1 MTNFLTQIEIA
12 GQPRWAIQQTEGT
25 FLLPTDFVFSQW
37 LAESIDQPGESITAL
52 IATATEKAPDS
63 YKTLPPVDQQEVW
76 AAGVTYLRSRD
87 ARQEEAE
94 DGGDVY
100 WRVYQAER
108 PELFFKSL
116 AQKVVPDGDLVGI
129 REDATWNVPEAELAL
144 VLNPAMQVVGFTIGN
159 DMSSRDIEGAN
170 PLYLPQ
176 AKVYDKSCAIGPRIW
191 LNPATIWPEVS
202 ISITIER
209 DGQVVFSDET
219 DTSQIKRSLGDL
231 ASYLGRSHTL
241 ADGAILLTG
250 TGVVPPS
257 DFTLQVD
264 DVIKIKINPIGTL
277 TNTVCVV

>member
-12 GQPRWAIQQTEGT
+12 GQPRWAIQQAEGT

-37 LAESIDQPGESITAL
+37 LAESVDQPAESIAAL

-116 AQKVVPDGDLVGI
+116 AHKVVPDGDLVGI

-176 AKVYDKSCAIGPRIW
+176 AKVYDRSCAIGPRIW
-191 LNPATIWPEVS
+191 LNPATSWPEVS
-202 ISITIER
+202 ISISIER

-219 DTSQIKRSLGDL
+219 DTSQIKRTLGDL

-250 TGVVPPS
+250 TGVVPS
-257 DFTLQVD
+257 ADFTLQAG
-264 DVIKIKINPIGTL
+264 DVINIKIDPIGTL

>member
-1 MTNFLTQIEIA
+1 MNPFLSHIEID
-12 GQPRWAIQQTEGT
+12 GQSRWAIQNDSGI
-25 FLLPTDFVFSQW
+25 FLLPSSFVFSQW
-37 LAESIDQPGESITAL
+37 LAQTVDQAEESISAL
-52 IATATEKAPDS
+52 IASATEEAPTDS
-63 YKTLPPVDQQEVW
+63 KSLAPVDQQEVW

-116 AQKVVPDGDLVGI
+116 AHKVMPDGGEVGI
-129 REDATWNVPEAELAL
+129 REDTTWNVPEAELAL

-191 LNPATIWPEVS
+191 LNPTSEWPEVD
-202 ISITIER
+202 ISIRIER
-209 DGQVVFSDET
+209 DGQVAFSDRT
-219 DTSQIKRSLGDL
+219 DTSQIKRKIVEL

-250 TGVVPPS
+250 TGVVPS
-257 DFTLQVD
+257 AEFTLKAG
-264 DVIKIKINPIGTL
+264 DVVKITIDPIGTL